1 MSCLCKCTYA
11 SSSLRLQKKR
21 RCWTRNGQ
29 RRFRRRLMA
38 AGRRAR
44 LAVCWRIS
52 SCRESFSVSLPHFF
66 HHESFETLWDIHD
79 HLHFLKLIN
88 GQQLFFNSTHQSA
101 PVHPIHSP
109 KQINITVCV
118 LLTNWFSNVTG
129 CSHFYDHLRHVPLEQ
144 ETRPRNSR
152 YQHFMLS
159 CAHLTSVYFSCCTKP
174 VAKSL
179 FN

>member
-11 SSSLRLQKKR
+11 SSSLRLQKRR

-66 HHESFETLWDIHD
+66 HPESFETLWDIHN

-88 GQQLFFNSTHQSA
+88 GKQLFFQQHTSA
-101 PVHPIHSP
+101 TIH
-109 KQINITVCV
+109 V
-118 LLTNWFSNVTG
+118 LTNWFSNVTG

-144 ETRPRNSR
+144 ETRPRNSS

-159 CAHLTSVYFSCCTKP
+159 RAYLTSVYFSCRTKP
-174 VAKSL
+174 VVSVKAKSL